1 MIARKQSGQR
11 LVFGAAGCVLHAWFE
26 LAARWRKIA
35 TVETGRAG
43 MESVLRCTRTL
54 RSNLLVWLQN
64 MFLVGDAASRCF
76 ERLW

>member
-1 MIARKQSGQR
+1 MTAQKLSVQR

-43 MESVLRCTRTL
+43 MVSVLRCTRTL
-54 RSNLLVWLQN
+54 ISNLLVWLQN
-64 MFLVGDAASRCF
+64 MFHFGDAASRRF
-76 ERLW
+76 ERFW